1 MALFSYKAVDS
12 DGKPATGT
20 IDAVTVDVAVSSL
33 QRRGLIVQTIDPVK
47 GGNSI
52 MGKSLT
58 FFERISTKDVVMLS
72 RQVATLFEAQVSALR
87 AFRLLATETT
97 NPALQDRLTTIA
109 NDIQAGMPM
118 SRAMAKH
125 PKVFDNFYVSMV
137 RTGEETGKIDDTF
150 NFLADYLDRNYEIT
164 AKAKN
169 ALIYPAFVI
178 GVFVIVMILMMTLV
192 IPRMADI
199 LVETGQKLPVYTRAV
214 LAISNFLVHYFWLV
228 GIGLFVAVIMAGK
241 VLSSPNGKEIFS
253 RIKLSIPY
261 VGTLYQ
267 KLFLSRIADNMA
279 TMLTSGIQMIRALEM
294 SAAVVGD
301 PSYEKALNAVARE
314 VQTGIHTSD
323 AMEKQKIF
331 PSIVVAMVRVGEE
344 TGDMGKILDTMAKF
358 YRREVSTAVDTLV
371 SMIEPLMI
379 VTLALGVGVLLASVL
394 VPIYNISAG
403 L

>member
-1 MALFSYKAVDS
+1 MSLFSYKAVDK

-20 IDAVTVDVAVSSL
+20 IDAVTVDVAVNSL
-33 QRRGLIVQTIDPVK
+33 QRRGLIVQTIDPIK
-47 GGNSI
+47 GGGSFF
-52 MGKSLT
+52 GKNLSY
-58 FFERISTKDVVMLS
+58 FERISTKDVVMLS

-87 AFRLLATETT
+87 AFRLLATETV

-164 AKAKN
+164 SKAKN

-178 GVFVIVMILMMTLV
+178 GVFIIVMLLMMTLV

-199 LVETGQKLPVYTRAV
+199 LVETGQELPIYTRAV
-214 LAISNFLVHYFWLV
+214 LAISNFLVHYFYLV
-228 GIGLFVAVIMAGK
+228 IIGIVIAVVMGMR
-241 VLSSPNGKEIFS
+241 VLQSPNGKEIFS
-253 RIKLSIPY
+253 RIKLGVPY
-261 VGTLYQ
+261 VGVLYQ
-267 KLFLSRIADNMA
+267 KLFLSRIADNLS

-294 SAAVVGD
+294 SASVVGD
-301 PSYEKALNAVARE
+301 PSYEQALLAVARE
-314 VQTGIHTSD
+314 VQTGVHTSD
-323 AMEKQKIF
+323 AMSKQKVF
-331 PSIVVAMVRVGEE
+331 PGIVVAMVRVGEE

-358 YRREVSTAVDTLV
+358 YRREVGNAVDTLV

-379 VTLALGVGVLLASVL
+379 VSLALGVGVLLASVL